1 MAPTKQKPLASG
13 IRKGH
18 GAQMIEIE
26 GSNAGHS
33 FTVPAEEI
41 AAGLKLA
48 PEQVQP
54 MLAARVIST
63 WVEAG
68 VDEDFGSF
76 RLSFATDKRR
86 LRLIID
92 ALGQITHRS
101 TVDFGGLDLPPG
113 ARRPPAG

>member
-1 MAPTKQKPLASG
+1 
-13 IRKGH
+13 
-18 GAQMIEIE
+18 MIEI
-26 GSNAGHS
+26 AGDEHGQS

-41 AAGLKLA
+41 AAGLRLA

-54 MLAARVIST
+54 LLAARVITS

-68 VDEDFGSF
+68 VGEDFGTF

-86 LRLIID
+86 LRLIVD

-113 ARRPPAG
+113 ARRPPPA